1 MCSKLCLL
9 FLRKLFQD
17 LCVLR
22 MIWLQDPC
30 FGLGKKDGE
39 LEMIEWSPRG
49 SEESS
54 KRDWDQSCVTWSS
67 QLLSEKG
74 EPCILVLENLS
85 QVLDFIWVSF
95 SSLVKLEVELYDLK
109 DLFQLEYS
117 MIMSRVEVWLLCN

>member
-1 MCSKLCLL
+1 
-9 FLRKLFQD
+9 
-17 LCVLR
+17 
-22 MIWLQDPC
+22 MI
-30 FGLGKKDGE
+30 GTRAV
-39 LEMIEWSPRG
+39 SPG
-49 SEESS
+49 P
-54 KRDWDQSCVTWSS
+54 S

-74 EPCILVLENLS
+74 EPFILVLENLS

>member
-1 MCSKLCLL
+1 
-9 FLRKLFQD
+9 
-17 LCVLR
+17 
-22 MIWLQDPC
+22 MI
-30 FGLGKKDGE
+30 GTRAV
-39 LEMIEWSPRG
+39 SPG
-49 SEESS
+49 P
-54 KRDWDQSCVTWSS
+54 S

-117 MIMSRVEVWLLCN
+117 MIMSRVEVWLCLFKQLYAILKQIYIYACI